1 MVLMVFLLGL
11 TSLPGSSRALETG
24 ETISVTDDL
33 GRTVTLPEGKRRAA
47 ALLAS
52 YAQVYLLAGG
62 EIVATTHDAWEDY
75 DLDLGENTVDLGTYS
90 SISLERLLVSEPDFV
105 IASADTKAHGELA
118 ESLENT
124 GIPVLFFRVNRFE
137 EYLSMLSTLTGI
149 TGRQDLYE
157 KYGLV
162 VREEVETA
170 RKAAAEA
177 VQANG
182 APRVLFVRASASGIH
197 AKGSEGTVLGAMLQD
212 LGCVN
217 IADGSA
223 LENSLS
229 LETMIVEDPDH
240 IFVVFQGSSREEAE
254 KLLSLELTS
263 DPAWA
268 GLSAVKNGR
277 VHVMDK
283 RLYHLKPND
292 RWGEAYQKLEALL
305 YAGNPE

>member
-1 MVLMVFLLGL
+1 
-11 TSLPGSSRALETG
+11 
-24 ETISVTDDL
+24 
-33 GRTVTLPEGKRRAA
+33 
-47 ALLAS
+47 
-52 YAQVYLLAGG
+52 
-62 EIVATTHDAWEDY
+62 
-75 DLDLGENTVDLGTYS
+75 
-90 SISLERLLVSEPDFV
+90 
-105 IASADTKAHGELA
+105 
-118 ESLENT
+118 
-124 GIPVLFFRVNRFE
+124 
-137 EYLSMLSTLTGI
+137 MLSTLTGI
-149 TGRQDLYE
+149 TGRRDLYE
-157 KYGLV
+157 KYGLA
-162 VREEVETA
+162 VRKEVEMA

-177 VQANG
+177 VQATG

-229 LETMIVEDPDH
+229 LETMIIEDPDH
-240 IFVVFQGSSREEAE
+240 IFVVFQGSSLEEAE
-254 KLLSLELTS
+254 KLLNLELTS

-277 VHVMDK
+277 MHVMDK

-292 RWGEAYQKLEALL
+292 RWGEAYQKLETLL